1 MAKQFK
7 TPIAPPALS
16 TDPSG
21 SYAGEIYWNITS
33 GGYRVY
39 NGSAWIDLVTTG
51 EGGGGGGGTSA
62 LADIISS
69 YPATSTNGTLAYN
82 NVANRLAVYYGSQW
96 KELAWLTEVNIDT
109 ATSIEGGTAG
119 TVSYEYTYE
128 GGVANTTNW
137 SIVLDGG
144 TAGITGV
151 ISLIDGGASGTTNF
165 SYIIDGSGVTIL
177 DTLNLLDGGAVL
189 L

>member
-1 MAKQFK
+1 MSKRFL
-7 TPIAPPALS
+7 TPVVPPALGS
-16 TDPSG
+16 DPANG
-21 SYAGEIYWNITS
+21 IAGAIYFNTS
-33 GGYRVY
+33 LNKLKVY
-39 NGSAWIDLVTTG
+39 NGTVWEDLGATSD
-51 EGGGGGGGTSA
+51 GGGGSGGTSA
-62 LADIISS
+62 LAEIVSQW
-69 YPATSTNGTLAYN
+69 PATSTNGTLAYS
-82 NVANRLAVYYGSQW
+82 NVANRLAIYYASQW

-109 ATSIEGGTAG
+109 ATSVEGGTAG
-119 TVSYEYTYE
+119 TSSYEYLYE

-151 ISLIDGGASGTTNF
+151 VSLVEGGASGTTSF

-177 DTLNLLDGGAVL
+177 DSLNLLSGGSAL